1 MATYYLMIYT
11 TSVMMATYY
20 FIIYTTYVLPGG
32 DVLFY
37 NLHNFFDDGDALLD
51 NLLYFSCAWWTINST
66 CWFRRFVS
74 HVFSGNN

>member
-1 MATYYLMIYT
+1 MLDGHIL
-11 TSVMMATYY
+11 
-20 FIIYTTYVLPGG
+20 FDDLHNFCDDG